1 MVVHDPPHGRAH
13 DAAAARPARD
23 ALRRPGER
31 RSRRRLRSRER
42 GRRARLAAP
51 RQRSDF
57 TAALIAF
64 VAGVAAAALASL
76 QVDYARGVLVGGG
89 QVLDYTGL
97 RLSSLP
103 PVLFTATGLA
113 ALLAFGAVPRRRGEP
128 WVVGCLGSFAGVFA
142 VS

>member
-1 MVVHDPPHGRAH
+1 M
-13 DAAAARPARD
+13 
-23 ALRRPGER
+23 
-31 RSRRRLRSRER
+31 
-42 GRRARLAAP
+42 
-51 RQRSDF
+51 
-57 TAALIAF
+57 
-64 VAGVAAAALASL
+64 
-76 QVDYARGVLVGGG
+76 
-89 QVLDYTGL
+89 LDYTGL